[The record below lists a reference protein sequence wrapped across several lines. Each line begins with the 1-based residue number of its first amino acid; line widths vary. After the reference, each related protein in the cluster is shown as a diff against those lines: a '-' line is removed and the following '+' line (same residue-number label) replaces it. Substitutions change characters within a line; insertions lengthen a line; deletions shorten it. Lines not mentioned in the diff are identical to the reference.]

1 MGSEMCIRDRQ
12 KYICNNTGYIKDYVV
27 VYVADR
33 ECKPLK
39 ILGKE
44 KKAWQKK

>member
-1 MGSEMCIRDRQ
+1 MSRLFPQNWQ

-44 KKAWQKK
+44 KIAWQKK

>member
-1 MGSEMCIRDRQ
+1 MSRPFPPNWQ
-12 KYICNNTGYIKDYVV
+12 KYICNNTGYIRDYVV

-44 KKAWQKK
+44 KIAWQKK

>member
-1 MGSEMCIRDRQ
+1 MSRPFPQNWQ

-33 ECKPLK
+33 
-39 ILGKE
+39 
-44 KKAWQKK
+44 